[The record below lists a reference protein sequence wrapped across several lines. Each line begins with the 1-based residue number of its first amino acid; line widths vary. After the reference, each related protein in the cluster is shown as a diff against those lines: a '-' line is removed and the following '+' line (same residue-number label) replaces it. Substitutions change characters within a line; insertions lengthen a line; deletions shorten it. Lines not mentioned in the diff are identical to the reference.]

1 MRFGTFALL
10 SIVLSTVLFAKDLA
24 GAEQKLLNR
33 SIYLPVTFVV
43 CEHLGDALY
52 YESEQLVSTVP
63 ASRTFQFTYYPNLEK
78 MLPAAVQVRVEGQY
92 RDTNEAFV
100 ARVAVTPEAFVTA
113 DARRPFDIEKN
124 LKKLRH
130 KIDVRHERVALRLAC
145 DRFCSRRTNDRTATL
160 SKESI
165 ESTSKPTEDDRS
177 PSRD

>member
-1 MRFGTFALL
+1 MRFGSYALL
-10 SIVLSTVLFAKDLA
+10 SIVLTIVLFPEDSE
-24 GAEQKLLNR
+24 GADKKFLNR
-33 SIYLPVTFVV
+33 SIYVPVTFVV
-43 CEHLGDALY
+43 CEHLGDAFY
-52 YESEQLVSTVP
+52 YESEQLTSTVP

-78 MLPAAVQVRVEGQY
+78 LLPAAVQVGVEGRY
-92 RDTNEAFV
+92 RDTNEPFV

-113 DARRPFDIEKN
+113 DGRRPFDIEKN

-165 ESTSKPTEDDRS
+165 ESNSKPTEDDRA